1 MRGIPGTKMGKLLPP
16 AATADE
22 LALLKRNCAIA
33 CVWYGLSE
41 AATKRAQQSAHGSHK
56 AARCYAAIVRS
67 L

>member
-1 MRGIPGTKMGKLLPP
+1 MRGFPGTRRGELLPR

-33 CVWYGLSE
+33 CIWYGLFE
-41 AATKRAQQSAHGSHK
+41 AATKQAQQSADGSHK